1 MKKEIDHKK
10 TKTNLN
16 SEIKKVEVNAGD
28 VPKNEIVYKAI
39 DVKDFEGK
47 PPQKTH
53 YIAGHLPKKT
63 KVVQFSKMWKLR
75 KFVIEHQL
83 ALKVALAATLIGV
96 VNHVE
101 KSYYLKV
108 AIIGSNV
115 IDLKESCKRIK
126 EGISEI
132 NWSVYQYTDSNFWN
146 SDYSKFDI
154 IIQLS
159 RETEL
164 DNEIVTNRNR
174 NSTRFQNYFLVI
186 LHSLVNNKLVQQDKF
201 KIQKRYIYL
210 LDSNTDYITL
220 QNDIQ
225 KVKNG
230 YASII

>member
-1 MKKEIDHKK
+1 MNHKK

-101 KSYYLKV
+101 KSSYLKV
-108 AIIGSNV
+108 AIIGSNKV
-115 IDLKESCKRIK
+115 DLKESCKKIK
-126 EGISEI
+126 KGISEI

-164 DNEIVTNRNR
+164 DNEIVTNRNF
-174 NSTRFQNYFLVI
+174 TRFQNYFLVI
-186 LHSLVNNKLVQQDKF
+186 LDSTVSNKLVQQDKF
-201 KIQKRYIYL
+201 KIEKRYIYL
-210 LDSNTDYITL
+210 LKTDFISL

-225 KVKNG
+225 TVKNG
-230 YASII
+230 YTGIYRK